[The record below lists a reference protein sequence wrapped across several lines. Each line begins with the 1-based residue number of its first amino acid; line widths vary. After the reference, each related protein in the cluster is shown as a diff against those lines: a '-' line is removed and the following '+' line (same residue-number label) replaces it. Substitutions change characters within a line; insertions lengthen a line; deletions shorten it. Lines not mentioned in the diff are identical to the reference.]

1 MTLHSRSNRYL
12 AGLVGR
18 LRSLTSETEW
28 VEFKVNNI
36 KPEMIGRSVSALAN
50 GAALRGKAKA
60 YMLWGIEDSS
70 HDVVGTDFS
79 VSAKKVG
86 NEPLENW
93 LDRLLSPS
101 VGFQFQDVDID
112 GLRVVVLEIACASWR
127 PVAFKGEEFIRVGS
141 VTKKLKDI
149 PEKERALWR
158 VFDSERFE
166 SGIAAEWLNDD
177 AVLAKLDY
185 PAYFELL
192 EMPIPSSHAAVLDA
206 LRSDDLIADCEAGG
220 WNITNLGAALFARK
234 LGDFPSIRRKAMR
247 VVQYK
252 GNSRFETVREQEG
265 QKGYAVGFSGMITY
279 IMALVPTSE
288 VIEQSFRR
296 AVPMFPALA
305 VRELAAN
312 ALIHQDF
319 LVRGAGPMVELF
331 DDRIEITSPGEP
343 LINTDRFVDS
353 PPRSRNEA
361 LAALMRRFRICEER
375 GSGIDKVVEQAEM
388 LQLPAPLIEAAEG
401 FTRVTMFAPKP
412 LSDMDKGERVHA
424 CYMHACLRFVT
435 SQPMNNASV
444 QERFGISSKSAAIAY
459 ELLAEALD
467 AGQIIIRDPAAGA
480 RIRTY
485 LPYWAGNRSQIV

>member
-1 MTLHSRSNRYL
+1 MTLLIHSKGYIAS
-12 AGLVGR
+12 LVGR
-18 LRSLTSETEW
+18 LRALPSETEW
-28 VEFKVNNI
+28 VEFKANNAR
-36 KPEMIGRSVSALAN
+36 PEMIGRSVSALAN

-60 YMLWGIEDSS
+60 YMVWGIEDSG
-70 HDVVGTDFS
+70 HAVVGTTFS
-79 VSAKKVG
+79 ASAKKVG

-93 LDRLLSPS
+93 LNTLLNAS
-101 VGFQFQDVDID
+101 VGFQFHDVGID
-112 GLRVVVLEIACASWR
+112 GRRVVVLEIDCASR
-127 PVAFKGEEFIRVGS
+127 SPVAFSGEEFIRVGS
-141 VTKKLKDI
+141 VTKKLKDV

-166 SGIAAEWLNDD
+166 SGIAAEWLSDD

-192 EMPIPSSHAAVLDA
+192 EMPIPGSHSAVLDA

-234 LGDFPSIRRKAMR
+234 LGDFPSVSRKAMR

-252 GNSRFETVREQEG
+252 GNSRFETVREQEV
-265 QKGYAVGFSGMITY
+265 QSGYAVGFSGIFDR

-288 VIEQSFRR
+288 AIVQSLRR
-296 AVPMFPALA
+296 SMPMFPDIA
-305 VRELAAN
+305 VRELVAN

-331 DDRIEITSPGEP
+331 TDRIEITNPGEP
-343 LINTDRFVDS
+343 LVDTDRFVDS

-375 GSGIDKVVEQAEM
+375 GSGIDKVVAQVEAF
-388 LQLPAPLIEAAEG
+388 QLPAPLFEATG
-401 FTRVTMFAPKP
+401 SSTRVTMFAPKS
-412 LSDMDKGERVHA
+412 LSDMDKGERVRA
-424 CYMHACLRFVT
+424 CYLHACLRYVT
-435 SQPMNNASV
+435 AQPTNNTSIR
-444 QERFGISSKSAAIAY
+444 ERFGISAKRPDKASR
-459 ELLAEALD
+459 LLAEALD
-467 AGQIIIRDPAAGA
+467 AGQIVIRDPAAGT

-485 LPYWAGNRSQIV
+485 LPHWAGNRSQIV

>member
-1 MTLHSRSNRYL
+1 MTLQSHSKGYL
-12 AGLVGR
+12 ASLVGR
-18 LRSLTSETEW
+18 LRALPDETEW
-28 VEFKVNNI
+28 VEFKVNNSM
-36 KPEMIGRSVSALAN
+36 PEMIGERISALAN

-60 YMLWGIEDSS
+60 YMIWGIEDSS
-70 HDVVGTDFS
+70 HAVVGTNFS
-79 VSAKKVG
+79 GSAEKKG

-93 LDRLLSPS
+93 LNRLLNAS
-101 VGFQFQDVDID
+101 VGFQFHDVDID
-112 GLRVVVLEIACASWR
+112 GRRVVVLEIDCASR
-127 PVAFKGEEFIRVGS
+127 SPVAFKSEEFIRVGS

-192 EMPIPSSHAAVLDA
+192 EMPIPSSYAAVLDA
-206 LRSDDLIADCEAGG
+206 FRRDDLIADCEAGG

-234 LGDFPSIRRKAMR
+234 LGDFPSISRKAMR

-252 GNSRFETVREQEG
+252 GNSRFETIREQEI
-265 QKGYAVGFSGMITY
+265 QSGYAVGFSGIVEH

-288 VIEQSFRR
+288 TIVQSLRR
-296 AVPMFPALA
+296 SAPMFPDIA
-305 VRELAAN
+305 VRELVAN

-331 DDRIEITSPGEP
+331 ADRIEITSPGEP
-343 LINTDRFVDS
+343 LVDTDRFVDS

-375 GSGIDKVVEQAEM
+375 GSGIDKVVAQAEM
-388 LQLPAPLIEAAEG
+388 FQLPAPLIEAPEG
-401 FTRVTMFAPKP
+401 FTRVTMFAPKS
-412 LSDMDKGERVHA
+412 LSAMDKGERVRA
-424 CYMHACLRFVT
+424 CYMHACLRYVT
-435 SQPMNNASV
+435 SQPMNNTSIR
-444 QERFGISSKSAAIAY
+444 ERFGISAKRPDRASR
-459 ELLAEALD
+459 LLAEALD
-467 AGQIIIRDPAAGA
+467 AGQIVIRDPAAGT